1 MQCKYLTWDIQKD
14 QDPQVENRCL
24 RLTTPRETFSVL
36 ALSITYLAL
45 LVPRKIAGSTFQEP
59 SSETD
64 QLSKRK
70 NATGGVDLRK
80 SSFGGEGALH
90 IQHKSPATLSMIFEV

>member
-1 MQCKYLTWDIQKD
+1 MLLLELQYKYLTWDIQKD
-14 QDPQVENRCL
+14 QNPQVENHYL
-24 RLTTPRETFSVL
+24 RPTTPKCVSSQYYIFGIIGT
-36 ALSITYLAL
+36 
-45 LVPRKIAGSTFQEP
+45 RKIAGSTFQKP

-80 SSFGGEGALH
+80 IFLWGALH
-90 IQHKSPATLSMIFEV
+90 GHKSPATLSMIFEV